1 MKTTECVMKTTE
13 CVMKTPEIG
22 DVIVTRNGMR
32 WICATCETIREKVGV
47 DLNCG
52 FHEYAIYPIKAYNVD
67 EKSFNVWAGIET
79 CDDDDAIVEVI
90 PAKPVR
96 PEVPQKPRKHSE
108 LIKAWADG
116 ADIEWFNHRNGV
128 WELIVDPTWWGDE
141 YRIKTTRE
149 LVCHINSDGEISSV
163 GSGNLSLTF
172 NLLGELISAEV
183 IKK

>member
-1 MKTTECVMKTTE
+1 MKP
-13 CVMKTPEIG
+13 PEPG

-32 WICATCETIREKVGV
+32 WICATSETIREKTGS
-47 DLNCG
+47 DLVT
-52 FHEYAIYPIKAYNVD
+52 HYAEYTIKAYNVD
-67 EKSFNVWAGIET
+67 ADSFIVWTGDET
-79 CDDDDAIVEVI
+79 GDYAIKEVI
-90 PAKPVR
+90 PAKTIR
-96 PEVPQKPRKHSE
+96 HQVPQKPRKHSE

-116 ADIEWFNHRNGV
+116 AEIEGYEPGTGKWIPISTPSWRK
-128 WELIVDPTWWGDE
+128 DAD

-149 LVCHINSDGEISSV
+149 FVCHINSDGEISSV

>member
-1 MKTTECVMKTTE
+1 
-13 CVMKTPEIG
+13 
-22 DVIVTRNGMR
+22 MR
-32 WICATCETIREKVGV
+32 WICATSTTIREKTGA
-47 DLNCG
+47 DPDI
-52 FHEYAIYPIKAYNVD
+52 HYADVQIKAYSVAED
-67 EKSFNVWAGIET
+67 SFCVWSGNET
-79 CDDDDAIVEVI
+79 GGYAIVEVI
-90 PAKPVR
+90 PAKTVR
-96 PEVPQKPRKHSE
+96 PQVQQKPRKHSE

-116 ADIEWFNHRNGV
+116 AEIEWFNHRNGV

>member
-1 MKTTECVMKTTE
+1 MKP
-13 CVMKTPEIG
+13 PELG

-32 WICATCETIREKVGV
+32 WICATFETIREKVAV
-47 DLNCG
+47 DLNRG
-52 FHEYAIYPIKAYNVD
+52 YREYASYPICGYPEYASYPIKAYNVD
-67 EKSFNVWAGIET
+67 EKSFSVWAGNET
-79 CDDDDAIVEVI
+79 GDYAIVEVI
-90 PAKPVR
+90 PAETVR

-116 ADIEWFNHRNGV
+116 ADIEWYDRGTEKWIPV
-128 WELIVDPTWWGDE
+128 SGPPSWWKDDK

>member
-1 MKTTECVMKTTE
+1 
-13 CVMKTPEIG
+13 MKTPEIG

-32 WICATCETIREKVGV
+32 WICATSETIREKVGA
-47 DLNCG
+47 DPDI
-52 FHEYAIYPIKAYNVD
+52 HYADDPIKAHRVDCGSFMTWKDDETGGYGGSFMEWTVD
-67 EKSFNVWAGIET
+67 ETGGY
-79 CDDDDAIVEVI
+79 AIAEVI
-90 PAKPVR
+90 PAKTVR
-96 PEVPQKPRKHSE
+96 PQVHQKPRMHSE

-116 ADIEWFNHRNGV
+116 AEIEWYEPGTEKWIH
-128 WELIVDPTWWGDE
+128 IYTPSWWKDTK

-149 LVCHINSDGEISSV
+149 LVCNINSDGKISSV

>member
-1 MKTTECVMKTTE
+1 MKI
-13 CVMKTPEIG
+13 PEIG
-22 DVIVTRNGMR
+22 DIIVTRNGER
-32 WICATCETIREKVGV
+32 WICATSATIREKTGL
-47 DLNCG
+47 DPDIR
-52 FHEYAIYPIKAYNVD
+52 YADNPIKAYSVD
-67 EKSFNVWAGIET
+67 ERYFNAWSGNET
-79 CDDDDAIVEVI
+79 CGGDDDAIVEVI

-108 LIKAWADG
+108 MIKAWADG
-116 ADIEWFNHRNGV
+116 ADIEWYDRGTEKWIPV
-128 WELIVDPTWWGDE
+128 SGPPSWWKDDK